1 MGVDKGKSIPVNLDG
16 RPMMQFRWL
25 DWVVYPS
32 EQQFTLDYVSR
43 KNVVRLQFNTE
54 EGFNHAQGVDLSGVY
69 LCDRFFDKDFTA
81 RSRRSLLWS
90 NHDPS
95 TLLKYQ
101 DFSGQGLVE
110 KTVELRLWL
119 PHTVAERE
127 GLFAM
132 FKKSK
137 GYKQIKE
144 SPTDLGRLLK
154 RFQEFIDD
162 AGRKGETLNTEI
174 SNRDVRGK
182 FAAKYEWVVPCDPPD
197 HLYQINWIAEFEGQ
211 DDQPRNAVGLRNVCL
226 LKNHSHNHKK
236 CLMQIKLSQPHS
248 TSSLKHET
256 KIRRIAEESEEKNK
270 SLQDAL
276 LGKIIVAQV
285 FKGVSNEKLRKLFRD
300 AATKVI
306 AELGLGDGN
315 NTVKGRRMDCM
326 RRPYKERVRIIA
338 LVLAKLSEFSLS
350 NKELAIQVRVSLST
364 FKRLSKM
371 VRETETAKSLTPQ
384 FKQKAKDLLSIS
396 VGDPD

>member
-1 MGVDKGKSIPVNLDG
+1 MGVDKGKSIPVILDD
-16 RPMMQFRWL
+16 RSMQFRWL
-25 DWVVYPS
+25 DRVVYPS
-32 EQQFTLDYVSR
+32 QQFTLDYVSR
-43 KNVVRLQFNTE
+43 KHVVRLQFNTE
-54 EGFNHAQGVDLSGVY
+54 EGFNSAKGGDLNGVY

-154 RFQEFIDD
+154 GFQDFIDD
-162 AGRKGETLNTEI
+162 AGWKGETINTEI

-226 LKNHSHNHKK
+226 LKNLSHIHKK

-248 TSSLKHET
+248 TSSLKSEART
-256 KIRRIAEESEEKNK
+256 KRIVEGAEEKLK
-270 SLQDAL
+270 LLQDAL
-276 LGKIIVAQV
+276 LDKITVAQV

-350 NKELAIQVRVSLST
+350 NKVLASQVRVSLST

>member
-16 RPMMQFRWL
+16 RPMMQIRWL

-32 EQQFTLDYVSR
+32 QQFTLDYVSR

-256 KIRRIAEESEEKNK
+256 KLRRIAEESEEKNK